1 MSSHVNF
8 YASRM
13 LSHIPR
19 KSLNDPRPC
28 RPSWRM
34 RRGFT
39 LPEMLVVIAIIAILG
54 FILFSAAQKMIASG
68 KTAKATAN
76 LRQIGVLTAS
86 YTADN
91 NNCLPVLIDWTNLGL
106 SPDNPT
112 QPYRFWQNLIRV
124 QAGISMRQVANIH
137 TDPWLAELFYDP
149 SVKKKS
155 HPWGDFGGNDMIL
168 LGIGQ
173 PSEKNCPTQFGQTR
187 GTPLSAIGRLS
198 QKVIVSSAMDR
209 PGSSWGSSWYF
220 QGDRYASEGQASTM
234 PKPETRHGGKALCL
248 FADGHTEALDVVNM
262 DSTERRKYFLRD

>member
-1 MSSHVNF
+1 MFSHF
-8 YASRM
+8 ST
-13 LSHIPR
+13 HP
-19 KSLNDPRPC
+19 LNDLKRC
-28 RPSWRM
+28 RPSRRM

-39 LPEMLVVIAIIAILG
+39 LPEMFVVIAIIALLAG
-54 FILFSAAQKMIASG
+54 ILFSATRNMLASG

-91 NNCLPVLIDWTNLGL
+91 NNCLPVLIDWTNMGV

-124 QAGISMRQVANIH
+124 QAGISIRQVANIH
-137 TDPWLAELFYDP
+137 TDPWLPEMFYDP
-149 SVKKKS
+149 TVKKRS
-155 HPWGDFGGNDMIL
+155 HPWGDFGVNDSII

-173 PSEKNCPTQFGQTR
+173 LPPEKDCPTQFGQTR

-198 QKVIVSSAMDR
+198 QKVIVSSAMDG

-220 QGDRYASEGQASTM
+220 QGDRYASEGQASIM

-248 FADGHTEALDVVNM
+248 FADGHAEALDVIKM
-262 DSTERRKYFLRD
+262 DSAERRKYFLRD

>member
-1 MSSHVNF
+1 
-8 YASRM
+8 
-13 LSHIPR
+13 
-19 KSLNDPRPC
+19 
-28 RPSWRM
+28 M

-106 SPDNPT
+106 SPDNPS

-198 QKVIVSSAMDR
+198 QKVIVSSAMDQ

-262 DSTERRKYFLRD
+262 DSSERRKYFLRDEN